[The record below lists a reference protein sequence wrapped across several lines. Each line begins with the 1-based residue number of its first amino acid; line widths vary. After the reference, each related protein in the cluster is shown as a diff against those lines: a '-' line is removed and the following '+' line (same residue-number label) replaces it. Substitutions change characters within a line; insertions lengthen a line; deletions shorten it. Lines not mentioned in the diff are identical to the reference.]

1 MGGAKNCPETPRQKM
16 ISMMYLVLTA
26 MLALNV
32 SAEILNGYSLVDE
45 SMRTNITI
53 GEAKVS
59 SLQGQFDGLLQTD
72 SIKANLVKSKIDSV
86 ILMSDQMCDV
96 VSSIQKRMIL
106 LIDGA
111 EADTLSKDK
120 MGDLN
125 IPSQVGIQEKRGAE
139 LKAKM
144 NEYSA
149 FMASVVDSAKA
160 RSILNTFATPDIKK
174 GGETKSW
181 ESGVFLDM
189 PAIASITV
197 LDKIK
202 NDVKN
207 AEADALSALIGGMD
221 ANDFRVNK
229 ITAMAVAKSGY
240 IMRGA
245 KYSAEIMLAA
255 IDSTK
260 KPTII
265 INGEELKDPN
275 QMYEFTC
282 NKVGTHK
289 YSGELILQ
297 KPDGTPVK
305 YPFEQEYTVGEP
317 TATVSA
323 DLMNVLYAGFKNPVS
338 VSVPGV
344 AGNNISINVSNCKS
358 QAKTGT
364 GWTIVPAK
372 VGVPCKISV
381 SANIDGKSQHIKT
394 VDFRVKKL
402 PDPLAKI
409 EYTNAQGVKEL
420 YKGGKAI
427 AKNLLITARR
437 IVAELD
443 DADLEVKYKVLGFSL
458 NYFDSMG
465 NTLVEKTDGDKLTDR
480 QMRVFRE
487 MTRQKTVYVTNV
499 VALGQDNL
507 KRSLPPV
514 EVKIK

>member
-160 RSILNTFATPDIKK
+160 QSILNTFATPDIKK

-265 INGEELKDPN
+265 INGEELKGPN

-487 MTRQKTVYVTNV
+487 MTRQKTVFVTNV

>member
-86 ILMSDQMCDV
+86 ILMSDQICDV

-487 MTRQKTVYVTNV
+487 MTRQKTVFVTNV

>member
-149 FMASVVDSAKA
+149 FMSSVVDSAKA

-487 MTRQKTVYVTNV
+487 MTRQKTVFVTNV

>member
-265 INGEELKDPN
+265 INGEELKDHN

-487 MTRQKTVYVTNV
+487 MTRQKTVFVTNV

>member
-160 RSILNTFATPDIKK
+160 QSILNTFATPDIKK

-265 INGEELKDPN
+265 INGEELKDSN

-487 MTRQKTVYVTNV
+487 MTRQKTVFVTNV

>member
-1 MGGAKNCPETPRQKM
+1 MGGAKNCQETPRQKM
-16 ISMMYLVLTA
+16 ISMMYVVLTA

-45 SMRTNITI
+45 SMRTNISI

-86 ILMSDQMCDV
+86 ILMSDQMCDAV
-96 VSSIQKRMIL
+96 TAIQKRMIL

-125 IPSQVGIQEKRGAE
+125 IPSQVGIQEKKGAE

-144 NEYSA
+144 NEYAA

-160 RSILNTFATPDIKK
+160 QSIHSTFATPDIKK
-174 GGETKSW
+174 GGETKTW
-181 ESGVFLDM
+181 EAGVFLDM

-260 KPTII
+260 KPTIM

-372 VGVPCKISV
+372 VDVPCKISV

-487 MTRQKTVYVTNV
+487 MTRQKTVFVTNV

>member
-53 GEAKVS
+53 GEAKVN

-72 SIKANLVKSKIDSV
+72 SIKANLVKGKIDSV
-86 ILMSDQMCDV
+86 IMMSDQMFEAVSEIQRRIIEV
-96 VSSIQKRMIL
+96 V
-106 LIDGA
+106 DGVA
-111 EADTLSKDK
+111 ADTLSKEK
-120 MGDLN
+120 VGDLN
-125 IPSQVGIQEKRGAE
+125 GPSQVGIQEKRGAE
-139 LKAKM
+139 LKEKM
-144 NEYSA
+144 NEYAA
-149 FMASVVDSAKA
+149 FMASVVDSTKA
-160 RSILNTFATPDIKK
+160 QSILNTFATPDIKK
-174 GGETKSW
+174 GGEKKSW
-181 ESGVFLDM
+181 ETGVFLDM

-260 KPTII
+260 KPTIM

-344 AGNNISINVSNCKS
+344 ASNNISISVSNCKN
-358 QAKTGT
+358 QTKTGT

-381 SANIDGKSQHIKT
+381 SANIDGKTQHIKS

-487 MTRQKTVYVTNV
+487 MTRQKTVFVTNV
-499 VALGQDNL
+499 IALGQDNL

>member
-1 MGGAKNCPETPRQKM
+1 
-16 ISMMYLVLTA
+16 
-26 MLALNV
+26 
-32 SAEILNGYSLVDE
+32 
-45 SMRTNITI
+45 
-53 GEAKVS
+53 
-59 SLQGQFDGLLQTD
+59 
-72 SIKANLVKSKIDSV
+72 
-86 ILMSDQMCDV
+86 
-96 VSSIQKRMIL
+96 
-106 LIDGA
+106 
-111 EADTLSKDK
+111 
-120 MGDLN
+120 
-125 IPSQVGIQEKRGAE
+125 
-139 LKAKM
+139 
-144 NEYSA
+144 
-149 FMASVVDSAKA
+149 
-160 RSILNTFATPDIKK
+160 
-174 GGETKSW
+174 
-181 ESGVFLDM
+181 M

-260 KPTII
+260 KPTIM

-487 MTRQKTVYVTNV
+487 MTRQKTVFVTNV